1 MDGRTLKKLEFNK
14 VIQMLADCC
23 GSFLGKERAE
33 NLVPSSDSDEV
44 VSALEE
50 TSEAKEILRFNPGFT
65 LGGVRDV
72 RKEVERAA
80 LGAILEPEDFLDI
93 AGTCAASRKAKVFFS
108 NLKGS
113 YPLIMEL
120 SRDLGIFKSIETSVN
135 EAVTADGGIADTASD
150 QLFSLRKRIRT
161 TQERIKDKLDSFI
174 KSPHTSKYLQDN
186 VITIRGDRYVV
197 PVKQEYRAQVPGMI
211 HDQSASGATLFIEPL
226 AVLELNN
233 DLKKL
238 KTGEEQEI
246 IAILKALSKMVAGF
260 HHELSATL
268 EILGKLDF
276 IFAKA
281 RLSQIMDGGKP
292 KVNSNGNIRLIRAR
306 HPLIKG
312 DVVPID
318 VDLGKDFDAMVIT
331 GPNTGG
337 KTVSLKT
344 VGLLTMMGLA
354 GLHLPADEGTEISV
368 FEKLFADIGDEQSI
382 EQSLST
388 FSSHLVNI
396 VQILSKAN
404 SKTLVL
410 LDELGAGTDPTEGA
424 ALAMAI
430 LAYLQK
436 IGVKIIATTHYSELK
451 AFAYN
456 HPRIVNASVEFNVET
471 LKPTYRLL
479 MGIPGKSNAFE
490 IARGLGLPDE
500 VINQAGEFLTRD
512 QVQVADLIANLEMD
526 QRVSE
531 QERKEAEIL
540 RRELQ
545 AMKQRM
551 AEKETE
557 LYNREVEIIRK
568 AQNESLRI
576 LKETREEA
584 EVVFR
589 DLKTS
594 LEAEAQKAQNES
606 LRKAR
611 EKLKE
616 KAEVISASLPEKKY
630 LGQKPK
636 KVVPGQ
642 LVEIPKLN
650 QKGYVLSKPNQ
661 DGELFIQAG
670 IMKIMVKLND
680 LRILENKEQETG
692 KARTGQMRMEKVK
705 SISNE
710 LDLRGK
716 TVDEALE
723 EMDKYL
729 DDALVAG
736 LNDLRIIHGKGTGAL
751 RDAVTSFLKNH
762 RQVKSYRLGGF
773 NEGGTGVTVVS
784 LKS

>member
-1 MDGRTLKKLEFNK
+1 LDGRTLKKLEFDK

-33 NLVPSSDSDEV
+33 KLTPSSDLDEV

-93 AGTCAASRKAKVFFS
+93 SGTCAASRKAKVFVS

-120 SRDLGIFKSIETSVN
+120 SRDLGIFKSIETAVN

-150 QLFSLRKRIRT
+150 QLFSLRKRMRT
-161 TQERIKDKLDSFI
+161 TQERIKEKLDSFI
-174 KSPHTSKYLQDN
+174 KSPHTAKYLQDN
-186 VITIRGDRYVV
+186 VITIRGDRYVI

-238 KTGEEQEI
+238 KAGEQQEI
-246 IAILKALSKMVAGF
+246 IAILKSLSRMVAKF
-260 HHELSATL
+260 HDELLATL

-276 IFAKA
+276 IFGKA
-281 RLSQIMDGGKP
+281 RLSYIMDGGIP
-292 KVNSNGNIRLIRAR
+292 KVNTNGNIRLICAR

-312 DVVPID
+312 NVVPID
-318 VDLGKDFDAMVIT
+318 VHLGKDFDAMVIT

-344 VGLLTMMGLA
+344 VGLLTLMGLA
-354 GLHLPADEGTEISV
+354 GLHIPVDDGTEISI

-404 SKTLVL
+404 NKTLVL

-430 LAYLQK
+430 LSYLQK
-436 IGVKIIATTHYSELK
+436 AGVKVIATTHYSELK

-456 HPRIVNASVEFNVET
+456 HARIVNASVEFNVET
-471 LKPTYRLL
+471 LQPTYRLL
-479 MGIPGKSNAFE
+479 LGVPGKSNAFE
-490 IARGLGLPDE
+490 IARGLGLPEE

-526 QRVSE
+526 QRVSA
-531 QERKEAEIL
+531 QERKEAEML

-545 AMKQRM
+545 EMKRRIL
-551 AEKETE
+551 EKETE
-557 LYNREVEIIRK
+557 LHNREVEIIRK
-568 AQNESLRI
+568 AQEESLRI
-576 LKETREEA
+576 LKETRKEA
-584 EVVFR
+584 ELIFQE
-589 DLKTS
+589 LKTS

-606 LRKAR
+606 LRRAR
-611 EKLKE
+611 EKLNEKE
-616 KAEVISASLPEKKY
+616 EVISASLPEKKY

-636 KVVPGQ
+636 TVVPGQ
-642 LVEIPKLN
+642 MVEIPKLN
-650 QKGYVLSKPNQ
+650 QKGYVISQPNQ
-661 DGELFIQAG
+661 DGELYIQAG
-670 IMKIMVKLND
+670 ILKIMVNLND
-680 LRILENKEQETG
+680 IRILEKTDQETG
-692 KARTGQMRMEKVK
+692 KTRTGHMRMEKIR
-705 SISNE
+705 SISSE

-723 EMDKYL
+723 EVDKYL
-729 DDALVAG
+729 DDALIAG
-736 LNDLRIIHGKGTGAL
+736 LNELRIIHGKGTGAL
-751 RDAVTSFLKNH
+751 RDAVTSFLKSH
-762 RQVKSYRLGGF
+762 RQVKSYRLGGY
-773 NEGGTGVTVVS
+773 NEGGSGVTVVS
-784 LKS
+784 L